1 MKIWHSMVALSA
13 VCTPFM
19 AESAF
24 SQPLNSEF
32 PRVSNPEVYVPIC
45 YIETTNGAT
54 LDLRTLCGSNSA
66 STRTAPVSNNR
77 NNSDNRTNPG
87 NPQTNPTNNPNT
99 PNTPNTPDTSERISV
114 PTPNNQRG
122 NTGGNPNPG
131 NIGNPTF
138 GNPNGTQSPA
148 NGTNTDDGVDFPD
161 NTGINLPRVPS
172 SAFGPGGTAPTR
184 DSINGP
190 QNQQ

>member
-13 VCTPFM
+13 VLTPFM
-19 AESAF
+19 AEAAL

-45 YIETTNGAT
+45 YIETTNGTT
-54 LDLRTLCGSNSA
+54 LDLRKLCGSNST
-66 STRTAPVSNNR
+66 STRTTPANNNG
-77 NNSDNRTNPG
+77 NNPANKTNPINAG
-87 NPQTNPTNNPNT
+87 TNPTNDPNT
-99 PNTPNTPDTSERISV
+99 RERISL
-114 PTPNNQRG
+114 PTTNNEGR
-122 NTGGNPNPG
+122 NTGGNPGTG
-131 NIGNPTF
+131 NMGNPTS
-138 GNPNGTQSPA
+138 GNPNGSQSPS
-148 NGTNTDDGVDFPD
+148 NGNNTNDSLDFPD